1 MISGENYK
9 ANILAHLVIAFSNDT
24 VVKFV
29 FVPME
34 QKL

>member
-9 ANILAHLVIAFSNDT
+9 ANILAFSHCLHNDT
-24 VVKFV
+24 VVKSV

-34 QKL
+34 QEL